1 VQEGDVLKSE
11 LRGVVSRREAGNKV
25 RDSTFKLFSNPWLV
39 VELGTEV
46 EVEEVDLRRISGV
59 MAQDGGIKGSTQ
71 GCCLIHSSHNHLV
84 STPIR
89 WQG

>member
-1 VQEGDVLKSE
+1 
-11 LRGVVSRREAGNKV
+11 VVSRREAGNKV

-59 MAQDGGIKGSTQ
+59 MAQDGGIKGST
-71 GCCLIHSSHNHLV
+71 
-84 STPIR
+84 
-89 WQG
+89 